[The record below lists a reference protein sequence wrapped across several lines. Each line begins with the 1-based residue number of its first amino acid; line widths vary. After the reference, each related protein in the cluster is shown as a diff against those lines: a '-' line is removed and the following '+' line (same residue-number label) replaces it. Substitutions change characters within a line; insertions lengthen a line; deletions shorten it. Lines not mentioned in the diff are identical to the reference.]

1 MRADVGEFAL
11 GTLRRLLASAA
22 PGKEEKL
29 EEKKSWRR
37 WRPGGRG
44 VRHSINVCSSAPAL
58 ATEGTLCHL
67 PVTLLTLN
75 PITSIPLT
83 ALVARIEHQK
93 SKHLH
98 DPLTLNK
105 GHCNPPPPKTGR
117 EPANYM

>member
-83 ALVARIEHQK
+83 ALVARIKHQK
-93 SKHLH
+93 SKRPGIFTIHS
-98 DPLTLNK
+98 PSTK
-105 GHCNPPPPKTGR
+105 ATVTPP
-117 EPANYM
+117 A